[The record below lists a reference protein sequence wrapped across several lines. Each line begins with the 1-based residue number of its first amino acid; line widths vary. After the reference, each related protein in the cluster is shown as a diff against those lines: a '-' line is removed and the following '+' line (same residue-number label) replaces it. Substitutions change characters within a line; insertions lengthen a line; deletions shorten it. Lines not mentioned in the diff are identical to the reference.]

1 MKGLNKLVLVSAIAA
16 APFAQAELKAID
28 DATMADISG
37 QSGLLVEVAMGSA
50 DYGQDATGAIVD
62 QSKLLAVDW
71 DNAGIEIAAFKWE
84 VDLESYNRAT
94 NIHTGDALEAGGSRV
109 LGGVIAEGIKIAG
122 YADIT
127 VDGVFDDG
135 QAHGGQDPSGQ
146 VGGGIAIG
154 FEGANISMRV
164 DSISVYRTGADNLNI
179 KTASM
184 GAVEIL
190 GMNLKNVDLTLSGR

>member
-37 QSGLLVEVAMGSA
+37 QSGLLVEVAMGSV
-50 DYGQDATGAIVD
+50 DYGKAADGTIDSA
-62 QSKLLAVDW
+62 KLLQVDW
-71 DNAGIEIAAFKWE
+71 SQAGITIDAFKWE

-94 NIHTGDALEAGGSRV
+94 NIHTGDLLEAAGSRV

-122 YADIT
+122 YADIV

-135 QAHGGQDPSGQ
+135 QAHGGQPASGQ
-146 VGGGIAIG
+146 MGGGIAIG
-154 FEGANISMRV
+154 FENANISMRV
-164 DSISVYRTGADNLNI
+164 DSIAVYRTGADNLSV

-184 GAVEIL
+184 GAIEIL
-190 GMNLKNVDLTLSGR
+190 GMDVSGVDLTLSGR